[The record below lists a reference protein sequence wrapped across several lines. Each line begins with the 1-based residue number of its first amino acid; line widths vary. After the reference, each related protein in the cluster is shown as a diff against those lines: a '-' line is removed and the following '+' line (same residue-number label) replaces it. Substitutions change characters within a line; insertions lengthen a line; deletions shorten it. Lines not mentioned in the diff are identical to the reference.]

1 MASVSPVKLQ
11 VNTQA
16 VEIRFSWW
24 EKTLGLLGNVTV
36 PRSQISDVRVVDDP
50 MGLAM
55 RSGMK
60 AGLRLPGV
68 IYLARTIRLDEL
80 FAVRRNIP
88 ALSFAV
94 GGEGKLRRVIV
105 STPDAQKLAK
115 QLRASA

>member
-1 MASVSPVKLQ
+1 VVASLSPVKVQ

-24 EKTLGLLGNVTV
+24 EKTLGLLGDVTV
-36 PRSQISDVRVVDDP
+36 PRSEISDVQVVDDP
-50 MGLAM
+50 MPLPMG
-55 RSGMK
+55 SGMK

-88 ALSFAV
+88 ALAFAV
-94 GGEGKLRRVIV
+94 GGEGKLRRVLV
-105 STPDAQKLAK
+105 STPEAQELARR
-115 QLRASA
+115 LRS

>member
-1 MASVSPVKLQ
+1 MASVSPVKVQ

-24 EKTLGLLGNVTV
+24 EKTAGLLGNVTV
-36 PRSQISDVRVVDDP
+36 PRSEISNVEVIDD
-50 MGLAM
+50 GLALAM

-88 ALSFAV
+88 ALSFSVA
-94 GGEGKLRRVIV
+94 GEGKLRRVIV
-105 STPDAQKLAK
+105 STPDATQLAEE
-115 QLRASA
+115 LRS